1 MKSRVITGSFLAIT
15 FLFCLL
21 LLPPFILGVF
31 FTLLFVY
38 AFIEWLS
45 ITSLSSQMKIIYL
58 SLFVIAIFMSF
69 NISRELLYDLISFA
83 IIFWTI
89 ITSLMIL
96 KSSLLKYAFLKLAPI
111 FGFFSL
117 YLSWMIVIHM
127 SSEASLPEINQSI
140 INIFQDDGFD
150 NVRGYFLLIIAIVSL
165 SDIAG
170 YLVGKRFGKFKLC
183 EGISPNKTIE
193 GFLASII
200 IPSVLLVTYFTL
212 YKQYPLMML
221 DVLLMVMCCISCT
234 IGDLFISTLKRAYN
248 KKDSGSLLPGHG
260 GLLDR
265 LDSYLLSTIVYY
277 YWMFI

>member
-1 MKSRVITGSFLAIT
+1 M
-15 FLFCLL
+15 
-21 LLPPFILGVF
+21 
-31 FTLLFVY
+31 
-38 AFIEWLS
+38 
-45 ITSLSSQMKIIYL
+45 
-58 SLFVIAIFMSF
+58 AIFMSL

-89 ITSLMIL
+89 ITSLIIL

-111 FGFFSL
+111 FGIFSL

-183 EGISPNKTIE
+183 EDISPNKTIE

-200 IPSVLLVTYFTL
+200 IPSVLLITYFTI

-221 DVLLMVMCCISCT
+221 DVLLMAMCCISCT

-265 LDSYLLSTIVYY
+265 LDSYLLTTIVYY